1 MACSQCSHDAFV
13 IQHVGIHQ
21 QNIATARHRGCDRV
35 NGQDATQLKS
45 GVQHYFG
52 PRLPAQTVKLRL
64 DLLVRKAKRQDN
76 FFHTGASQQL
86 QVPLEQASASESQQ
100 ALGQLRVLRLLHS

>member
-1 MACSQCSHDAFV
+1 
-13 IQHVGIHQ
+13 
-21 QNIATARHRGCDRV
+21 
-35 NGQDATQLKS
+35 
-45 GVQHYFG
+45 
-52 PRLPAQTVKLRL
+52 
-64 DLLVRKAKRQDN
+64 VRKAKRQDN

>member
-1 MACSQCSHDAFV
+1 V
-13 IQHVGIHQ
+13 
-21 QNIATARHRGCDRV
+21 
-35 NGQDATQLKS
+35 
-45 GVQHYFG
+45 
-52 PRLPAQTVKLRL
+52 QTVKLRL

-100 ALGQLRVLRLLHS
+100 ALGRSVSCGCCIRNPRPAASRMARMKPRGSEKV